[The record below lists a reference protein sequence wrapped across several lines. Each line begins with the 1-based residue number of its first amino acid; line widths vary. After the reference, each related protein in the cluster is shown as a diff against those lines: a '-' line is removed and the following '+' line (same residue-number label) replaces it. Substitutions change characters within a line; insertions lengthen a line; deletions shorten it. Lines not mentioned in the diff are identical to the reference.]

1 MSFTSSSNVTKYA
14 TPLST
19 IMAQLAYEQ
28 CMQVPRHWSSA
39 IECCSQKERV
49 NLQTMVISSNGYLVS
64 SLRCTVLP
72 PVCCTSYPPVYQ
84 WVNGR
89 SYGRSYVRV
98 YTSVYAILY
107 IDRERFWLRI
117 SILIILRY
125 NKEIFIRLS
134 IIYIR
139 NYLIF
144 LRYNYGGVLG
154 LGFFDKILDFI

>member
-1 MSFTSSSNVTKYA
+1 MGGA
-14 TPLST
+14 TYGC
-19 IMAQLAYEQ
+19 IRAYT
-28 CMQVPRHWSSA
+28 R
-39 IECCSQKERV
+39 
-49 NLQTMVISSNGYLVS
+49 Y
-64 SLRCTVLP
+64 
-72 PVCCTSYPPVYQ
+72 Y
-84 WVNGR
+84 
-89 SYGRSYVRV
+89 
-98 YTSVYAILY
+98 IL
-107 IDRERFWLRI
+107 IERFLARI

>member
-1 MSFTSSSNVTKYA
+1 MSEWAELWAELRTGV
-14 TPLST
+14 
-19 IMAQLAYEQ
+19 
-28 CMQVPRHWSSA
+28 
-39 IECCSQKERV
+39 RV
-49 NLQTMVISSNGYLVS
+49 
-64 SLRCTVLP
+64 
-72 PVCCTSYPPVYQ
+72 
-84 WVNGR
+84 
-89 SYGRSYVRV
+89 YGCGRV

-134 IIYIR
+134 MIYIR

-154 LGFFDKILDFI
+154 LGFFEKILDFI